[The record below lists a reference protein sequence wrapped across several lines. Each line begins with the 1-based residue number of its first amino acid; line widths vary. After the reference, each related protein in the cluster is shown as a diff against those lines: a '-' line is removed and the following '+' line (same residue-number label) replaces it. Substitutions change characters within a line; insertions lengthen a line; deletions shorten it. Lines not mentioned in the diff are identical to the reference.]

1 MLSKLQTAV
10 AKVQANDAAFA
21 CGTLAAFI
29 NEVTAHS
36 GKDISVADAD
46 ALIAKATQIRTVIGC

>member
-1 MLSKLQTAV
+1 LLAKLQTAL
-10 AKVQANDAAFA
+10 AMVQANDSAAA

-29 NEVTAHS
+29 NDVSAHS

-46 ALIAKATQIRTVIGC
+46 ALIAKATQIRTVLGC